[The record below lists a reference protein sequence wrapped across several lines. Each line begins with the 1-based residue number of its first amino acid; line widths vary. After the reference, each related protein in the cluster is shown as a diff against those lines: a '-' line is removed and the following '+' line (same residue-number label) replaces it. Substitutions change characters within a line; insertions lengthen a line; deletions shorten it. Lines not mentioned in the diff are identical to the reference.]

1 MAQNITI
8 LPELVTSP
16 TGDPDE
22 ILTISD
28 LISVRMENP
37 IALIEVVSGTWKFGA
52 GEIASNSSATF
63 TAGDKVDIQLRPASR
78 GRPQL
83 KLNIKAENGGET
95 FKISVIGR

>member
-1 MAQNITI
+1 MAQTITI
-8 LPELVTSP
+8 LPELVTSA
-16 TGDPDE
+16 GSSDE
-22 ILTISD
+22 ILTIND

-52 GEIASNSSATF
+52 GEIASNSSATYG
-63 TAGDKVDIQLRPASR
+63 AGDKVDIQLRPASR

-83 KLNIKAENGGET
+83 KLNIKAANISEA